1 MQYQYNTHDFRR
13 TADSLEVSRSWRAAN
28 DLANMDI
35 PLSAHSIVAASPHQ
49 VSCPL
54 GDEAAILNMKNA
66 IYYGLDA
73 VGARIW
79 DLLQKP
85 RSVGEIRDTL
95 LEEYDVEAER
105 CERDLLGLLE
115 KMRSEGLVEVRSAAG
130 R

>member
-1 MQYQYNTHDFRR
+1 
-13 TADSLEVSRSWRAAN
+13 
-28 DLANMDI
+28 MDI
-35 PLSAHSIVAASPHQ
+35 PLSAHSIVAASSQQ

-66 IYYGLDA
+66 TYYGLDA

-79 DLLQKP
+79 DLLQRP

-105 CERDLLGLLE
+105 CERDLLSLLE
-115 KMRSEGLVEVRSAAG
+115 KMVSEGLVEVRSAAG

>member
-1 MQYQYNTHDFRR
+1 MG
-13 TADSLEVSRSWRAAN
+13 VSRGSRVAN
-28 DLANMDI
+28 ELANMDT
-35 PLSAHSIVAASPHQ
+35 PLSAQSIVAASTHQ

-54 GDEAAILNMKNA
+54 GDETAILNMKNA
-66 IYYGLDA
+66 IYYGLDS

-95 LEEYDVEAER
+95 LKEYDVEAER
-105 CERDLLGLLE
+105 CERDLLSLLE
-115 KMRSEGLVEVRSAAG
+115 KMVSEGLVEVRSAAG